1 MDRKDDVDIRQRFV
15 EGWNNTMIDIW
26 TERIRLLDVVD
37 TGALLRSPV
46 KLPVQHDG
54 RFLDL
59 TLSQTFLEYGLWQ
72 DLGVGRELHHGEHER
87 NKEYI
92 ENHVLTRD
100 RRRWFSVKYYSSVMK
115 LRDFM
120 AYSIGAEFKS
130 MFCAALDADEAR
142 YSSAFYRRKGYTR

>member
-72 DLGVGRELHHGEHER
+72 DLGVGREVPHG
-87 NKEYI
+87 NPGDI
-92 ENHVLTRD
+92 GRD
-100 RRRWFSVKYYSSVMK
+100 KKRERRRWFSVKYYASVMK

-120 AYSIGAEFKS
+120 ALSIGNEFKS